1 METAADVEQ
10 RRANDKQRPSDGESD
25 QEIKCLYWPHK
36 DINILLLGVTGAG
49 NQPLLMVYPTTGLT
63 QH

>member
-1 METAADVEQ
+1 MEAAADERTNYSQ
-10 RRANDKQRPSDGESD
+10 KQSDGESK
-25 QEIKCLYWPHK
+25 QETKYPYWPHK